1 MNKRAQKDTNTDELM
16 REDLLE
22 ILQRAG
28 RDETPEEARWA
39 LIQLSF
45 MQMSMG
51 SQGDRIWLMGTQ
63 SVFCICILYKSR
75 LIGKLYQFDQFTGV
89 I

>member
-1 MNKRAQKDTNTDELM
+1 MLNNRAQKDTKTDELM
-16 REDLLE
+16 MEDVVE

-28 RDETPEEARWA
+28 RDETPEEARWD

-51 SQGDRIWLMGTQ
+51 SQWVRIWLMGTQ
-63 SVFCICILYKSR
+63 
-75 LIGKLYQFDQFTGV
+75 
-89 I
+89 

>member
-1 MNKRAQKDTNTDELM
+1 LNNRAQKDTKTDELM
-16 REDLLE
+16 REDVVE

-39 LIQLSF
+39 LIQLAF

-51 SQGDRIWLMGTQ
+51 SQGIRIWLMGTQ
-63 SVFCICILYKSR
+63 
-75 LIGKLYQFDQFTGV
+75 
-89 I
+89 

>member
-1 MNKRAQKDTNTDELM
+1 MLNNRAQKDTKTDELM
-16 REDLLE
+16 MEDVVE

-28 RDETPEEARWA
+28 RDETPEEARWV

-51 SQGDRIWLMGTQ
+51 SQWVRIWLMGTQ
-63 SVFCICILYKSR
+63 
-75 LIGKLYQFDQFTGV
+75 
-89 I
+89 

>member
-1 MNKRAQKDTNTDELM
+1 LNKKAKKDTKTDELM
-16 REDLLE
+16 REDVLE

-28 RDETPEEARWA
+28 RDETPEEARWD

-51 SQGDRIWLMGTQ
+51 RQGVRIRLMGTQ
-63 SVFCICILYKSR
+63 
-75 LIGKLYQFDQFTGV
+75 
-89 I
+89 

>member
-1 MNKRAQKDTNTDELM
+1 LNKKAKKDTKTDELM
-16 REDLLE
+16 REDVLE

-28 RDETPEEARWA
+28 RDETPEEARWD

-51 SQGDRIWLMGTQ
+51 RQGVRIWLMGTQ
-63 SVFCICILYKSR
+63 
-75 LIGKLYQFDQFTGV
+75 
-89 I
+89 

>member
-1 MNKRAQKDTNTDELM
+1 MLNNRAQKDTKTDELM
-16 REDLLE
+16 MEDVVE

-28 RDETPEEARWA
+28 RDETPEEARWD

-51 SQGDRIWLMGTQ
+51 SQWVRIWLMVTQ
-63 SVFCICILYKSR
+63 
-75 LIGKLYQFDQFTGV
+75 
-89 I
+89 